1 MGLNKVIEMGRITA
15 DLELKTTQTG
25 KSVVS
30 FSIAVD
36 DGKDA
41 DGNKITDFFDCEAW
55 GKTAENICR
64 YFGKGRMIAVVGKLK
79 KNSWTTQDGHKRT
92 KTYIFVE
99 GFEFTGEKTNEATGQ
114 NTGDYAVPYGYTAP
128 SAPQFEAVVD
138 DDLPFD

>member
-30 FSIAVD
+30 FNIAVD

-41 DGNKITDFFDCEAW
+41 DGNKITDFFECSAF
-55 GKTAENICR
+55 GKNAENICK

-79 KNSWTTQDGHKRT
+79 TSSWTTQDGQKRT
-92 KTYIFVE
+92 KTYVFVE
-99 GFEFTGEKTNEATGQ
+99 GWDFTGEKATEATGQ
-114 NTGDYAVPYGYTAP
+114 NSGNVGYSAP
-128 SAPQFEAVVD
+128 SAPKFEEIKND
-138 DDLPFD
+138 DDLPF